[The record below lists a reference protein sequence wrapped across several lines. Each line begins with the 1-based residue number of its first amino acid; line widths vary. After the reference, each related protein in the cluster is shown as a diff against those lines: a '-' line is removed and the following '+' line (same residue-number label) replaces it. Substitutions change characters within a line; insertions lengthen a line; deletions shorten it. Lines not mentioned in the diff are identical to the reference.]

1 MHGICWA
8 MHNVFLGTNQPRA
21 RLALRVVVLIGY
33 AIAACGCG
41 APSLIIAGA
50 YFPAW
55 LLCAILAVLVAA
67 VVRAVMVATRLSQLI
82 PFQLAVCT
90 SIGVIV
96 ALVVWF
102 MWGVS

>member
-8 MHNVFLGTNQPRA
+8 MHNVFLGTNQPSA

-33 AIAACGCG
+33 ALAACGCG

-55 LLCAILAVLVAA
+55 LMCAILAVVVATIL
-67 VVRAVMVATRLSQLI
+67 RAVMVATRLSQLI

-90 SIGVIV
+90 SIGAIV
-96 ALVVWF
+96 ALIVWF

>member
-1 MHGICWA
+1 MP
-8 MHNVFLGTNQPRA
+8 GTNQPRA
-21 RLALRVVVLIGY
+21 RLPFRFALLLGPAFLVS
-33 AIAACGCG
+33 GCG

-55 LLCAILAVLVAA
+55 LVCAILAVLVAA
-67 VVRAVMVATRLSQLI
+67 VVRALMVATRLSQLI

-90 SIGVIV
+90 SIGAIV
-96 ALVVWF
+96 ALIVWF

>member
-1 MHGICWA
+1 MSLSRKSRRLLTFGFA
-8 MHNVFLGTNQPRA
+8 VLLGPT
-21 RLALRVVVLIGY
+21 LLV
-33 AIAACGCG
+33 CGCG

-55 LLCAILAVLVAA
+55 LLCAILAVVVAA

-90 SIGVIV
+90 SVGAIA
-96 ALVVWF
+96 ALIVWF
-102 MWGVS
+102 IWGVS

>member
-1 MHGICWA
+1 MFPG
-8 MHNVFLGTNQPRA
+8 LKQPRT
-21 RLALRVVVLIGY
+21 RLTLRFAFLIGPTFFFS
-33 AIAACGCG
+33 GCG

-90 SIGVIV
+90 SIGAIV

-102 MWGVS
+102 IWGVS

>member
-1 MHGICWA
+1 MFPG
-8 MHNVFLGTNQPRA
+8 LKQPRA
-21 RLALRVVVLIGY
+21 RLTLRFAFLIGPTFFLS
-33 AIAACGCG
+33 GCR

-90 SIGVIV
+90 SIGAIV
-96 ALVVWF
+96 ALVVWVI
-102 MWGVS
+102 WGVS